1 MWLLFRTLENC
12 DLEFVRQARQR
23 TADTKYMHLLGHL
36 GGSVERRRDI
46 LDSDRR
52 PGADYLGGGRCCF
65 TVWAPFTDK
74 VEVRIVSPRE
84 SIVELER
91 DEHGYHQGIIE
102 EVEPGSLYLYRL
114 GGGKERPDPAS
125 RFQPQGVHGP
135 SQIVNPDFSWD
146 DHGWTGLALRDYIIY
161 ELHVGSFTPE
171 GTFAAVIPHL
181 QNLKNLGITAI
192 ELMPVA
198 QFPGSRNWGYDGTYP
213 FAVQNSYGGPDGLK
227 HLIDG
232 CHQVGLAVVLDVV
245 YNHLGPEG
253 NYLAEFGPYFTDR
266 YRGPWGHPI
275 NFDGPYSDE
284 VRRFFLENGL
294 YWVKEFHLDGLRID
308 AVHGILDFSAFPFL
322 EELAVAVHDLAER
335 LSRQVYLIAE
345 SDLNDSRIVRPR
357 ELGGFGIDAQWNDD
371 FHHALHTL
379 FTKEDTGYYQDFG
392 ELQHLVKAFREG
404 FVYRGDYSIYRKRR
418 HGNSS
423 RRLTAEKFV
432 VFSQNHDQIGNRAQS
447 ERLSALVSFEA
458 LKLAAAVVLL
468 SPFIPLLF
476 MGEEYGETAPFYY
489 FVSHSDADLVE
500 AVRRGRREEF
510 VAFRWQG
517 EPPDP
522 QDEATFLQCK
532 LDPELRFQGQH
543 EILYNFYS
551 ELIRRRRESPPL
563 KVLDKE
569 RLEVT
574 GLEEEKV
581 LWWRR
586 WHGEQQVA
594 AIFHFGKQAR
604 SLSLPLPEGSWRK
617 QLDSADSLWD
627 GPGSTVSSEVVSPG
641 GVSLSLP
648 AESCVLL
655 LRERK
660 T

>member
-1 MWLLFRTLENC
+1 MSKDKTL
-12 DLEFVRQARQR
+12 
-23 TADTKYMHLLGHL
+23 
-36 GGSVERRRDI
+36 
-46 LDSDRR
+46 
-52 PGADYLGGGRCCF
+52 GAAYLGDGRCSF
-65 TVWAPFTDK
+65 TVWAPLVHQ
-74 VEVRIVSPRE
+74 VEVRIVSPRKKV
-84 SIVELER
+84 SRLRR
-91 DEHGYHQGIIE
+91 DEGGYHQATITG
-102 EVEPGSLYLYRL
+102 VEPGTLYLYRL
-114 GGGKERPDPAS
+114 DGDKERPDPAS
-125 RFQPQGVHGP
+125 RFQPRGVHGP
-135 SQIVNPDFSWD
+135 SQVVNPDFSWK
-146 DHGWTGLALRDYIIY
+146 DHGWIGLPWRDYIIY
-161 ELHVGSFTPE
+161 ELHVGTFTPE
-171 GTFAAVIPHL
+171 GTFEAIIPRLHE
-181 QNLKNLGITAI
+181 LKNLGITAI

-213 FAVQNSYGGPDGLK
+213 FAVQDSYGGPDGLK
-227 HLIDG
+227 QLING

-253 NYLAEFGPYFTDR
+253 NYLTDFGPYFTDR

-284 VRRFFLENGL
+284 VRRFFVENGL

-308 AVHGILDFSAFPFL
+308 AVHGILDFSAYPFL
-322 EELAVAVHDLAER
+322 EELAVTVHDLAER
-335 LSRQVYLIAE
+335 LNRRVHLIAE
-345 SDLNDSRIVRPR
+345 SDLNDSRIVRSR

-379 FTKEDTGYYQDFG
+379 LTKEDAGYYEDFG

-404 FVYRGDYSIYRKRR
+404 FVYGGDYSIYRQRR

-423 RRLTAEKFV
+423 HRLTAEKFV
-432 VFSQNHDQIGNRAQS
+432 VFSQNHDQVGNRAQS

-458 LKLAAAVVLL
+458 LKLAAAVVLF

-489 FVSHSDADLVE
+489 FINHSDADLVE

-522 QDEATFLQCK
+522 HAEATFLQCK

-543 EILYNFYS
+543 EILYRFYG
-551 ELIRRRRESPPL
+551 ELIRLRRESPPL
-563 KVLDKE
+563 KVLDKG

-574 GLEEEKV
+574 GLEEKKA
-581 LWWRR
+581 LLWRR
-586 WHGEQQVA
+586 WTEEQQMA
-594 AIFHFGKQAR
+594 AVFHFGKQAR
-604 SLSLPLPEGSWRK
+604 SFSLPLPEGHWRK
-617 QLDSADSLWD
+617 QLDSADSIWG
-627 GPGSTVSSEVVSPG
+627 GPGSTVSSEVVSDG
-641 GVSLSLP
+641 KISLSLP
-648 AESCVLL
+648 AESFVLFVGE
-655 LRERK
+655 RE